1 MTTSGLACFMTTGA
15 ALETALDKGPLRVVS
30 MIGRTVVGMVDS
42 VPFGGVSVEPFTFIV
57 ICTPVDVVGV
67 LVFLSRSV
75 VFVVFVDTTG
85 MVIGTAA
92 SDFNTVMFGF
102 TVLTPLLTVSGF
114 LDVMGL
120 VTIGNVVGVTF
131 VDLLVIVTGS
141 LVDRVESLEVVLA
154 GGFGCV
160 VCLVDTGALVV
171 RVRLFLSVE
180 FVRVFFRLVKVVTLL
195 RVGVTLG
202 VLCLTTGDV
211 GEVKGAVL

>member
-1 MTTSGLACFMTTGA
+1 MTTGA

-42 VPFGGVSVEPFTFIV
+42 VPFGDVSVPFTCIV
-57 ICTPVDVVGV
+57 ICTPADVVGV
-67 LVFLSRSV
+67 LVFLSRSL

-85 MVIGTAA
+85 IVIGTLA

-102 TVLTPLLTVSGF
+102 TVLIPLLTVSGF

-131 VDLLVIVTGS
+131 VDLLVIMTSS
-141 LVDRVESLEVVLA
+141 LVDTVEILEVVLT
-154 GGFGCV
+154 GRFGAV
-160 VCLVDTGALVV
+160 VCFVDIGALVV
-171 RVRLFLSVE
+171 RVRLFLTVE

-195 RVGVTLG
+195 RVGVTLR
-202 VLCLTTGDV
+202 VLCLTTGGV
-211 GEVKGAVL
+211 GEVKGAVLKLGVVV